1 MHIQH
6 LTSGQDLTIDKI
18 KFSEDQF
25 IYLFKNHS
33 SSINGGY
40 HYHKQL
46 KKIYD
51 HGQSLVYLTIKSQ
64 VALHF

>member
-6 LTSGQDLTIDKI
+6 LTSGQDLTTI
-18 KFSEDQF
+18 KFNEDQF

-40 HYHKQL
+40 HYHKKL

-64 VALHF
+64 VALQF